1 MNEYFI
7 NELKEQEEDSDSIGR
22 TSLPLSIDYDDESVG
37 YEIETYD
44 P

>member
-7 NELKEQEEDSDSIGR
+7 NELKEQEEESD
-22 TSLPLSIDYDDESVG
+22 TYDDESVG
-37 YEIETYD
+37 YEIESYD

>member
-1 MNEYFI
+1 MNDYFI

-22 TSLPLSIDYDDESVG
+22 TSLPLSIDYDDESMG
-37 YEIETYD
+37 YDIETYD

>member
-7 NELKEQEEDSDSIGR
+7 NELKEQEEDSDS
-22 TSLPLSIDYDDESVG
+22 YDDESVG
-37 YEIETYD
+37 YEIEFAHEQFAPSDDTYD